1 MSRGGGDEHHDKHH
15 IHGHHLEGEQF
26 HGGGIEIGAHGQHCH
41 QEGQDQGHRD
51 QHQQRPAHGEGQDN
65 QVHHN
70 DPARHAEAAQQV
82 AEAGLLAADPPEGV
96 AVIAEGQHH
105 GVELEQDA
113 EEKDGHR
120 HRGGGGVEGVQELL
134 GVGVGEQGG
143 QRVPDA
149 GHRAA
154 HHQVQ
159 QEEKSAGEE
168 QIDQRHL
175 PHPGMGGAQVL
186 FSSPLQFF
194 SVDKYGRA
202 KHGSVVHERIPPLS
216 DVCII
221 PYPAGKC
228 KPQRERNPVAAGRTI
243 WYSGAD
249 RAGEGEALPPAGRT
263 QIFPALRRSGHLK
276 NRNKEEQP

>member
-1 MSRGGGDEHHDKHH
+1 MPKP
-15 IHGHHLEGEQF
+15 
-26 HGGGIEIGAHGQHCH
+26 
-41 QEGQDQGHRD
+41 
-51 QHQQRPAHGEGQDN
+51 PAG
-65 QVHHN
+65 
-70 DPARHAEAAQQV
+70 RRS
-82 AEAGLLAADPPEGV
+82 GLLAADPPEGV

-202 KHGSVVHERIPPLS
+202 KHGSVVHERIPPSLRC
-216 DVCII
+216 VHHTI
-221 PYPAGKC
+221 PGGEMQTAEGK
-228 KPQRERNPVAAGRTI
+228 KPRCG
-243 WYSGAD
+243 GAD
-249 RAGEGEALPPAGRT
+249 NLV
-263 QIFPALRRSGHLK
+263 
-276 NRNKEEQP
+276 